1 MKYAINTE
9 KGLIKDIFGLTAVFN
24 SKDTAYDYAIAQHDS
39 RDGVQTYEI
48 ITSHRDVV
56 GKITI

>member
-1 MKYAINTE
+1 MKYAIKTKN
-9 KGLIKDIFGLTAVFN
+9 GLIRDIFGLIAVFE
-24 SKDTAYDYAIAQHDS
+24 SKDAAYNYAISQHDS

-48 ITSHRDVV
+48 ITSHRDIV

>member
-9 KGLIKDIFGLTAVFN
+9 NGLIKDIFGLTAVFT
-24 SKDTAYDYAIAQHDS
+24 SEDAAYNYAISQHDS
-39 RDGVQTYEI
+39 RNGVQTYEI

>member
-1 MKYAINTE
+1 MKYAINSE
-9 KGLIKDIFGLTAVFN
+9 NGLIKDIFGLVAVFG
-24 SKDTAYDYAIAQHDS
+24 SSDAAYNYAISQHDS
-39 RDGVQTYEI
+39 RNGVQTYEI